1 MDLPALRPIPFCTGM
16 DMPAGRVHVDTG
28 MDART
33 DNALAYEH
41 PDWPTVSATGV
52 PPTRAGVGTGPGV
65 YVATP

>member
-16 DMPAGRVHVDTG
+16 DTPAGRVHVDTG

-41 PDWPTVSATGV
+41 PRQREPVLALDQGFM
-52 PPTRAGVGTGPGV
+52 
-65 YVATP
+65 